1 MTANSPP
8 HAISKLT
15 DSESESANVA
25 KRPASETGATKRVL
39 KRPTSH
45 QEFVSSASQNDGTQ
59 VNETVDENKE
69 DTQPVFKR
77 PASKVPKR
85 KAIRCKSKDVS
96 WFDQDLMLTL
106 SRSMSHYQR
115 QIPKDWGRRFRAC
128 EFGSGSGRLSRALV
142 DEGIATLAFDIKV
155 GGIHHD
161 ITR

>member
-1 MTANSPP
+1 MLATKKNNAWQ
-8 HAISKLT
+8 
-15 DSESESANVA
+15 ESEQGS
-25 KRPASETGATKRVL
+25 KASLRQQK
-39 KRPTSH
+39 KIMH
-45 QEFVSSASQNDGTQ
+45 GT
-59 VNETVDENKE
+59 NMNKDENKE